1 MVADTSKE
9 GRSMRQL
16 HGIILFFGI
25 FLFIAPSAPAA
36 EVLTN
41 DAIVTMVK
49 AGLGEDLIVNKIK
62 ISQGQYDLSTAALL
76 RLKTDGVSEP
86 IIKAMLEAS
95 AKPESL
101 GTKSVQA
108 VAPPPAGAREAQEKT
123 AIALYR
129 QGKTAE
135 AAAEFDKLIAEN
147 PNDDGLKIWKALALL
162 EQARGMREAKAP
174 QYKPIVLN
182 AWAILGAMG
191 QKQHVNPDWNLA
203 VGKALWLNERPERGK
218 GFVEKA
224 VSLRPNYAEA
234 LLLLGDMAY
243 DEKGLSNTA
252 DPTVRWR
259 SITALRKAYENV
271 LAAADVPPD
280 LRAEALF
287 KLGMVSADFEKKI
300 EAARNYWQQAVAA
313 DPDSRYGRM
322 AQERLNTAPTK

>member
-1 MVADTSKE
+1 
-9 GRSMRQL
+9 MRRL
-16 HGIILFFGI
+16 CAIILIFGI
-25 FLFIAPSAPAA
+25 FLFIVSNVPAA
-36 EVLTN
+36 ELLTN

-49 AGLGEDLIVNKIK
+49 AGLGEELIVNKIK

-86 IIKAMLEAS
+86 IIKAMFEAS

-101 GTKSVQA
+101 GTKSEQA
-108 VAPPPAGAREAQEKT
+108 VAPLPAGAQEAQEKA

-135 AAAEFDKLIAEN
+135 AAAEFDKLIAGN
-147 PNDDGLKIWKALALL
+147 PNDEGLKVWKALALL
-162 EQARGMREAKAP
+162 EQAREMRDAKAP

-182 AWAILGAMG
+182 AWAILRAMG
-191 QKQHVNPDWNLA
+191 QKQQANPDWNLA

-259 SITALRKAYENV
+259 SIMALRKAYENV

-287 KLGMVSADFEKKI
+287 KMGMISADFEKKN
-300 EAARNYWQQAVAA
+300 EAARDYWQQAVAA

-322 AQERLNTAPTK
+322 AQERLKTVPAM